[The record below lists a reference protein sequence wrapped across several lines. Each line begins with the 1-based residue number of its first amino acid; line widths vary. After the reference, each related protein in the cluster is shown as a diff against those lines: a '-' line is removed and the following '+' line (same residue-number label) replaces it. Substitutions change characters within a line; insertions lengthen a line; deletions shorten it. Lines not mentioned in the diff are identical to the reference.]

1 VGQIQVLVRRE
12 TMNALRNGTIP
23 ISSRK
28 MVRFTP
34 NMPVEVALQCTDGVR
49 IEGRYGDRVKYTLA
63 DERTMYVDP
72 VVAER
77 IRELDVQPGEVFQI
91 CKCQDKK
98 TIFWWV
104 RRDSG
109 LDSQLE
115 RDLLA
120 SLERARNPKPT
131 PLAAPT
137 PDPSPTAKVTSAPP
151 PNAFHELNIPP
162 PSNGVPHNH
171 HRQNGSGQT
180 PASPAPPLAKDAP
193 PPLPSTQL
201 AHALKTA
208 ISAAADAE
216 KFAKTLDYNIRFTTD
231 DIRSMGITVLIGMQQ
246 RMPR

>member
-1 VGQIQVLVRRE
+1 
-12 TMNALRNGTIP
+12 MNALRNGAIP
-23 ISSRK
+23 ISSRR

-34 NMPVEVALQCTDGVR
+34 NMPVEVALQCTDGMR
-49 IEGRYGDRVKYTLA
+49 IEGRYGDRVKYTLT

-72 VVAER
+72 LVAER
-77 IRELDVQPGEVFQI
+77 IKELDVQPGEVFQI

-98 TIFWWV
+98 TIFWLV
-104 RRDSG
+104 RRDCG
-109 LDSQLE
+109 LGSELE

-131 PLAAPT
+131 PLVSPK
-137 PDPSPTAKVTSAPP
+137 PDPSPPTATVTSEPP
-151 PNAFHELNIPP
+151 PTAFHELDTPP
-162 PSNGVPHNH
+162 PSNGVPQNLHG
-171 HRQNGSGQT
+171 QNGSEQT
-180 PASPAPPLAKDAP
+180 PASPAPPQP
-193 PPLPSTQL
+193 RTQL

-246 RMPR
+246 RIQR

>member
-1 VGQIQVLVRRE
+1 
-12 TMNALRNGTIP
+12 MNALRNGTIP

-49 IEGRYGDRVKYTLA
+49 IEGRYGDRVKYTLT
-63 DERTMYVDP
+63 DDRTMYVDP
-72 VVAER
+72 LVAER
-77 IRELDVQPGEVFQI
+77 IKELDVQPGEAFQI
-91 CKCQDKK
+91 CKCRDKK
-98 TIFWWV
+98 TIVWLV
-104 RRDSG
+104 RRDCG
-109 LDSQLE
+109 LGSQLE

-120 SLERARNPKPT
+120 SLERVRNPTPT
-131 PLAAPT
+131 PLAS
-137 PDPSPTAKVTSAPP
+137 PSPGPSSPMATVTTELP
-151 PNAFHELNIPP
+151 PNTFDELEKSPPNNRAPHTRHEP
-162 PSNGVPHNH
+162 
-171 HRQNGSGQT
+171 NGSVQT
-180 PASPAPPLAKDAP
+180 PASAAPILAKDAA